1 MSLFGRIIARA
12 ALPGQ
17 PVPPLARPKG
27 MAAPLTRAPVPG
39 EDETAAPLARAEG
52 PPDDDP
58 KPAAPLRRAAEAGD
72 GVQDLPRL
80 RRAAAPAPEDDPK
93 AQPLRRAADQ
103 PEKDDKAQPLRRAAN
118 QPPEDDK
125 AQALHRAATD
135 APSEEPAQPTR
146 RALLSRQY
154 PVLPSRVFR
163 EAPQA
168 ENLTAD
174 NSPPP
179 AAASAEPDNPPAM
192 ALRRAAGFA
201 PVAGPRGVP
210 SGPTFDP
217 PRPVASPEVAPA
229 EHSDAPPH
237 LRQAFEPERPSRSQP
252 EPDWPTYE
260 RRREHR
266 TDQPQQM
273 QSERPRVV
281 IEQIEVA
288 ITDIGS
294 AGRGQADF
302 AATLSRA
309 LRSRYLGG

>member
-80 RRAAAPAPEDDPK
+80 RRAAAPAPEDD
-93 AQPLRRAADQ
+93 
-103 PEKDDKAQPLRRAAN
+103 
-118 QPPEDDK
+118 K

-154 PVLPSRVFR
+154 PVLPSRVSR